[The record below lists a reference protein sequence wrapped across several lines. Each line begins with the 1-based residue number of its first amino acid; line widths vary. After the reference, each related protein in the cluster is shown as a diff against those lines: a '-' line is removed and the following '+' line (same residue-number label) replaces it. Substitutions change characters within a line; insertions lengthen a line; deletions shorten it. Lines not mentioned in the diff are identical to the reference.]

1 MGSLTV
7 RRTDGQKDQHT
18 EIPTERRTDYKQLR
32 EITELV
38 RIIKN
43 YMGDTGQN
51 LYETTNAGKILKFN
65 KYVYNAQYI
74 EKLTILYS

>member
-43 YMGDTGQN
+43 
-51 LYETTNAGKILKFN
+51 
-65 KYVYNAQYI
+65 
-74 EKLTILYS
+74 